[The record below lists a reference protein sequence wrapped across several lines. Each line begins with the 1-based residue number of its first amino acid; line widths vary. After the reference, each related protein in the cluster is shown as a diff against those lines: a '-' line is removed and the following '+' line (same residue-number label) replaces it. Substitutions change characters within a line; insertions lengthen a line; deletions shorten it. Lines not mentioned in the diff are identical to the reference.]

1 MVQNI
6 PAVNVSK
13 IYGYVNQ
20 VAAYDQ
26 VFGCVIECNKGS
38 PAEAQL
44 ISSPQQLLAEYG
56 VTMDPYWGVG
66 GQPLYIIRA
75 VDGITT
81 QSVDYLYDTE
91 TSPVPIIKLVAQ
103 VEGSYNIFINAGP
116 DTKNGND
123 LVLEEPDNTDE
134 FYLGV
139 HSSTYNNKSSIE
151 TIVDNINTESA
162 IVDAYYQVLEV
173 DGITT
178 RWDNSYVVGETVLY
192 GNDTLA
198 VTGRVILGTNSTMGS
213 VGSDGTVKE
222 LADQAEFDLIPDED
236 AAMCHRKAL
245 QYLEDVRL
253 AGVFTMKAPSTEDDA
268 TYTAALYG
276 EYASHAAAMTTPRE
290 HMWRYVIVG
299 ADDNSAATDMEG
311 MINFAKTLNSE
322 NVIYVG
328 QGVVDVNGVEYTPRM
343 ATQVVAGKLGYTA
356 YQEPIWGGASSKV
369 LAANNVNFIADVMFL
384 PGSGITNVG
393 GTPLTTFTKVTG
405 YTNIYSTTVTTA
417 IGNVNQD
424 LTVYTEI
431 PGGVTADNELSTIL
445 TQLDKQAGFFFFD
458 EANNL
463 LYINTFDSGN
473 PNNEIISMNNLPGPA
488 SSSDRNLYNTY
499 GVLTFLSR
507 ADGIRVLEGIN
518 TAQNENLDADS
529 EIAVIRIVNHAQ
541 YVVFD
546 TAYQLLGGNISDT
559 YYGDMTTSIN
569 SALSL
574 MVAEGALVDVPSDG
588 LVAFTV
594 NVEQSPRTLQREG
607 VVNIQL
613 AITPAHAARTIKI
626 QIVVM

>member
-1 MVQNI
+1 
-6 PAVNVSK
+6 
-13 IYGYVNQ
+13 
-20 VAAYDQ
+20 
-26 VFGCVIECNKGS
+26 
-38 PAEAQL
+38 
-44 ISSPQQLLAEYG
+44 
-56 VTMDPYWGVG
+56 
-66 GQPLYIIRA
+66 
-75 VDGITT
+75 
-81 QSVDYLYDTE
+81 
-91 TSPVPIIKLVAQ
+91 
-103 VEGSYNIFINAGP
+103 
-116 DTKNGND
+116 
-123 LVLEEPDNTDE
+123 
-134 FYLGV
+134 
-139 HSSTYNNKSSIE
+139 
-151 TIVDNINTESA
+151 
-162 IVDAYYQVLEV
+162 
-173 DGITT
+173 
-178 RWDNSYVVGETVLY
+178 
-192 GNDTLA
+192 
-198 VTGRVILGTNSTMGS
+198 
-213 VGSDGTVKE
+213 
-222 LADQAEFDLIPDED
+222 
-236 AAMCHRKAL
+236 
-245 QYLEDVRL
+245 
-253 AGVFTMKAPSTEDDA
+253 
-268 TYTAALYG
+268 
-276 EYASHAAAMTTPRE
+276 
-290 HMWRYVIVG
+290 
-299 ADDNSAATDMEG
+299 
-311 MINFAKTLNSE
+311 
-322 NVIYVG
+322 
-328 QGVVDVNGVEYTPRM
+328 
-343 ATQVVAGKLGYTA
+343 
-356 YQEPIWGGASSKV
+356 
-369 LAANNVNFIADVMFL
+369 
-384 PGSGITNVG
+384 VG

-445 TQLDKQAGFFFFD
+445 TQLDTQAGFFFFD

-546 TAYQLLGGNISDT
+546 TAYQLLGENISDT

-569 SALSL
+569 SALSI

-613 AITPAHAARTIKI
+613 AITPAHAARTINI